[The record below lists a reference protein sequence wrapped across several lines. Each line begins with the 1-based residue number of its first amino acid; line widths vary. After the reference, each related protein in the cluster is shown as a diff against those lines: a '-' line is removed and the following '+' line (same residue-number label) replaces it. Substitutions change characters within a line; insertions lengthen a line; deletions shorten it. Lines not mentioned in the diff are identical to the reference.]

1 MNPLKYLQHLV
12 PDQRVDWVTEISTAE
27 LTEIGVEVLLID
39 LDNTLT
45 TWRGVMI
52 DDKTRD
58 WVGSVQAGGFKVALV
73 SNASFRRLSP
83 HGMFLGVDDLFPR
96 ATKPRVGALKKAMQR
111 FGVEAHQ
118 TAMIGDQIFTDVLA
132 GNRLGAYTVL
142 VTPLDPSE
150 QWWMRLVR
158 SLERYLLDKLSHLK

>member
-12 PDQRVDWVTEISTAE
+12 PDQRVDWVTEISMTQ
-27 LTEIGVEVLLID
+27 LSEIGVEVLLID

-45 TWRGVMI
+45 TWRGVTV
-52 DDKTRD
+52 DEKTRS
-58 WVGSVQAGGFKVALV
+58 WVSLAQEAGFKVGLV

-83 HGMFLGVDDLFPR
+83 HGKSLGVDDLFPR

-142 VTPLDPSE
+142 VTPLDPTE
-150 QWWMRLVR
+150 QWWMRYVR
-158 SLERYLLDKLSHLK
+158 STERYLLDRLSHAK